1 MSEQFRMFIS
11 LPVPDP
17 VKEELR
23 RLQHELRAHLPDDAV
38 RWTRPE
44 QVHLTLKFLGNV
56 PVEQVEELAGAM
68 RAVCGEFSPIAMRA
82 EKLGFFPSRGVPRVL
97 WVSVRDEREE
107 LLRLQRAVNSTVTRV
122 LAGMEEERFTGHLTI
137 GRARNMRPAHGHKL
151 MQLADGFQG
160 RVFGDWHA
168 DVVEVMRS
176 ELSSEGSRHSCLATI
191 PLRGRQ

>member
-11 LPVPDP
+11 LPVPDT

-82 EKLGFFPSRGVPRVL
+82 EKLGFFPPRGVPRVL

-107 LLRLQRAVNSTVTRV
+107 LLRLQRGGDSTGTRV
-122 LAGMEEERFTGHLTI
+122 LGGRGGERFT
-137 GRARNMRPAHGHKL
+137 
-151 MQLADGFQG
+151 
-160 RVFGDWHA
+160 
-168 DVVEVMRS
+168 
-176 ELSSEGSRHSCLATI
+176 
-191 PLRGRQ
+191 RG